1 MNPTERFTGRAGH
14 YVAGRPSY
22 PNEAIDAIFEGLGDP
37 RALTV
42 VDLGAG
48 TGISSRLLADRG
60 AAVLAVEPNVAM
72 RAAAESHPNVE
83 WVDGT
88 AERTTLPEGS
98 ADVVA
103 AFQAFHWFDHTEALR
118 EMLRVLRPGG
128 RAAVVY
134 NERDESD
141 PFTAAYGEVVRR
153 YQTDETELRRH
164 EGRELFVHYKAWHGV
179 RRLAFGNTVA
189 MDRAKIHA
197 RANSTSY
204 LPQSGQAAD
213 DLHECLDALFDSYA
227 QDGSVGMHMQTLVFL
242 AGAGADGA

>member
-1 MNPTERFTGRAGH
+1 MNPTERFTRRAGH

-22 PNEAIDAIFEGLGDP
+22 PPAAIDAIFEGLGNP

-83 WVDGT
+83 WIDGT
-88 AERTTLPEGS
+88 AERTTLQEGC

-103 AFQAFHWFDHTEALR
+103 AFQAFHWFDHADALR

-134 NERDESD
+134 NERDED
-141 PFTAAYGEVVRR
+141 DEFTAAYGDVVRR
-153 YQTDETELRRH
+153 YQSDETELRRH
-164 EGRELFVHYKAWHGV
+164 EGRELFVAYPAWRNV
-179 RRLAFGNTVA
+179 RTLSFRNVVA
-189 MDRAKIHA
+189 MDRAKLHA

-204 LPQSGQAAD
+204 LPQSGQTAD

-227 QDGSVGMHMQTLVFL
+227 RAGTVEMHMQTLVL
-242 AGAGADGA
+242 VAAAGADGA